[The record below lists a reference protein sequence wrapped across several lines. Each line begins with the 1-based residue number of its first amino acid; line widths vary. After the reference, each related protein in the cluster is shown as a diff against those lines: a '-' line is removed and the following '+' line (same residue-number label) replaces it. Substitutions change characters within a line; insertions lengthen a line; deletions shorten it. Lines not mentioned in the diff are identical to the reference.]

1 MLYDGFV
8 QDGVCVQDNK
18 PSVEKSIQASYP
30 SHARQY
36 GNNLNFFSKDPF
48 DRKERITMDWNKKV
62 KVKGEK

>member
-36 GNNLNFFSKDPF
+36 GNNLNFFTKDPF
-48 DRKERITMDWNKKV
+48 DRKERITMD
-62 KVKGEK
+62 